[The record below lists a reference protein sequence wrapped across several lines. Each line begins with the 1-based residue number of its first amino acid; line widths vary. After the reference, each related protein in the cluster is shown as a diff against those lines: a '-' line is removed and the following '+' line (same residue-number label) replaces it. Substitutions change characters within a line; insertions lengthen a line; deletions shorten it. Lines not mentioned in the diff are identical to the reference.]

1 MKFLKP
7 FLRPLQFIVL
17 LLVIVLVY
25 AFSVSVTQPDFGK
38 LVSSWDKGGAIL
50 DQLLRPE
57 IFIQE
62 IAPVK
67 VSTVLPIPCGSAPNV
82 EVTTSGPR
90 IIVEPACADVKQVV
104 TVKGYELGK
113 IQNIILQWKLP
124 NGKYY
129 KFPAANEVQTDENG
143 YFEIQIETRPIIATQ
158 DGVPIIVE
166 ADIQVETGR
175 LIPSSTL
182 INVANNIM
190 VTIFM
195 ALIATSFGTILALPL
210 SFLGASNITRKGILG
225 SLIYYI
231 SRSVMNLLRS
241 FEPLVIAMI
250 FAFMTSFGSPFAGVI
265 ALTVVT
271 TASLGKMFSES
282 VESIDNG
289 PIEAITA
296 TGANR
301 LQVVIYGVVPQIIPD
316 FLSFFLYHWD
326 INVRISTIIGFV
338 GGGGI
343 GYYLQELLKTFSYS
357 KAGTALLAIII
368 VVMILDFLSAQARKR
383 LV

>member
-1 MKFLKP
+1 
-7 FLRPLQFIVL
+7 
-17 LLVIVLVY
+17 
-25 AFSVSVTQPDFGK
+25 
-38 LVSSWDKGGAIL
+38 
-50 DQLLRPE
+50 
-57 IFIQE
+57 
-62 IAPVK
+62 
-67 VSTVLPIPCGSAPNV
+67 
-82 EVTTSGPR
+82 
-90 IIVEPACADVKQVV
+90 
-104 TVKGYELGK
+104 
-113 IQNIILQWKLP
+113 
-124 NGKYY
+124 
-129 KFPAANEVQTDENG
+129 
-143 YFEIQIETRPIIATQ
+143 
-158 DGVPIIVE
+158 
-166 ADIQVETGR
+166 
-175 LIPSSTL
+175 
-182 INVANNIM
+182 
-190 VTIFM
+190 
-195 ALIATSFGTILALPL
+195 
-210 SFLGASNITRKGILG
+210 
-225 SLIYYI
+225 
-231 SRSVMNLLRS
+231 
-241 FEPLVIAMI
+241 MI